1 MLGRLW
7 RRVELRRGL
16 LIESQPRRTA
26 RRPAA
31 AAHGTSS
38 IVSADD
44 AEAGDRGAAREPPT
58 APRPPAPAPAG
69 PAPAPPP
76 VTEVAGV
83 KPVEGDQIL
92 RDFAFTSGEK
102 LAELRIH
109 YMTLG
114 TLRRDARGRAENAVL
129 VMHGTTGSGQ
139 QFLRKQF
146 ADELYGPGQP
156 LDLTRYYVILPDD
169 IGHGRSSKPS
179 DGMRARF
186 PRYGYRDMV
195 NAEHALVEALG
206 VDHLRLVMGTSMGCM
221 HAWMWAEGRPSMMD
235 AAMPL
240 ACLPVQIAGRNRQW
254 RKMIIDAI
262 EQDPDWKGGDYQ
274 GPPRGALR
282 VAEAIMTIAS
292 SSPIADQERMPTRD
306 AVDRAMAESKRPPA
320 DANDLLYALRSSSDY
335 DPSADLEKITAQ
347 VLFVNSA
354 DDFINPPELGIAE
367 REIRRVRRGRFVLIP
382 ASAGTHGHGT
392 HTWAALWKKDLAAL
406 LAATA
411 R

>member
-1 MLGRLW
+1 MRWCLLAVIAISCGR
-7 RRVELRRGL
+7 
-16 LIESQPRRTA
+16 
-26 RRPAA
+26 
-31 AAHGTSS
+31 
-38 IVSADD
+38 ADD
-44 AEAGDRGAAREPPT
+44 GDRAATREAPT
-58 APRPPAPAPAG
+58 APRPAPPAPAPVG

-83 KPVEGDQIL
+83 KPVEGDHVI
-92 RDFAFTSGEK
+92 RDFAFTNGEK

-156 LDLTRYYVILPDD
+156 LDLTRTYVILPDD

-195 NAEHALVEALG
+195 NAERALVEALG

-221 HAWMWAEGRPSMMD
+221 HAWMWAEAWPSMMD
-235 AAMPL
+235 AVMPL

-254 RKMIIDAI
+254 RKLIIDAI

-274 GPPRGALR
+274 DPPRGALR
-282 VAEAIMTIAS
+282 VAGAIMTIAS
-292 SSPIADQERMPTRD
+292 SSPIADQERMPTQG
-306 AVDRAMAESKRPPA
+306 AVDRAMAESKRPPV

-367 REIRRVRRGRFVLIP
+367 REIRRVKRGRFVLIP
-382 ASAGTHGHGT
+382 ASARTHGHGT

-406 LAATA
+406 LAQAA